1 MPQLNSD
8 AIILDMKATTKDGAL
23 RELAGL
29 AATQCGRFTEEV
41 LYQILLEREAVGSTG
56 VGNGVAIP
64 HGKIEGLDQILL
76 CFGRSRAGIDFNA
89 IDKRDAYLFML
100 MISPAGKGGEY
111 LQTLARVSRILK
123 KSRNRQLLFD
133 YPTREEIVTLFASED
148 NASK

>member
-1 MPQLNSD
+1 MPQLNPD
-8 AIILDMKATTKDGAL
+8 AIILEMKATTKDAAL

-41 LYQILLEREAVGSTG
+41 LYKVLVEREAVGSTG

-64 HGKIEGLDQILL
+64 HGKIEGLEEILL
-76 CFGRSRAGIDFNA
+76 CFGRSRLGVDFNA
-89 IDKRDAYLFML
+89 IDKREVYLFML

-123 KSRNRQLLFD
+123 EGSNRQRLLD
-133 YPTREEIVTLFASED
+133 CASREEIVALFAS
-148 NASK
+148 NPGTV

>member
-1 MPQLNSD
+1 MPQLKND
-8 AIILDMKATTKDGAL
+8 AIILDMKAATKDGAL

-41 LYQILLEREAVGSTG
+41 LYKILQEREAVGSTG

-64 HGKIEGLDQILL
+64 HGKIEGLDEILL

-89 IDKRDAYLFML
+89 IDKRDVYLFML
-100 MISPAGKGGEY
+100 MLSPADKGGEY

-123 KSRNRQLLFD
+123 QSRNRQRLVEFA
-133 YPTREEIVTLFASED
+133 TRNEIVTLFATD
-148 NASK
+148 PGAI

>member
-1 MPQLNSD
+1 MPQLKSD
-8 AIILDMKATTKDGAL
+8 AIILEMKAATKDAAL

-41 LYQILLEREAVGSTG
+41 LYKILLERESVGSTG

-64 HGKIEGLDQILL
+64 HGKIEGLDEILL
-76 CFGRSRAGIDFNA
+76 CFGRSKAGIDFNA

-123 KSRNRQLLFD
+123 QSSNRQRLFD
-133 YPTREEIVTLFASED
+133 ATTREEIVGLFAKD
-148 NASK
+148 PAAV

>member
-1 MPQLNSD
+1 MPQLRPD
-8 AIILDMKATTKDGAL
+8 AIILEMKATTKDAAL

-41 LYQILLEREAVGSTG
+41 LYKVLVEREAVGSTG

-64 HGKIEGLDQILL
+64 HGKIEGLEEILL
-76 CFGRSRAGIDFNA
+76 CFGRSRVGVDFNA
-89 IDKRDAYLFML
+89 IDKREVYLFML

-123 KSRNRQLLFD
+123 EGSNRQRLFD
-133 YPTREEIVTLFASED
+133 STSREEIVALFAS
-148 NASK
+148 NPGTV

>member
-1 MPQLNSD
+1 MPQLRPD
-8 AIILDMKATTKDGAL
+8 AIILDMKAATKDAAL

-41 LYQILLEREAVGSTG
+41 LYKLLVEREAVGSTG

-64 HGKIEGLDQILL
+64 HGKIEGLEEILL
-76 CFGRSRAGIDFNA
+76 CFGRSRMGVDFNA
-89 IDKRDAYLFML
+89 IDKHEVYLFML

-123 KSRNRQLLFD
+123 EGRNRQRLLD
-133 YPTREEIVTLFASED
+133 CTSREEIVALFAS
-148 NASK
+148 NPGTV

>member
-1 MPQLNSD
+1 MPQLRPD
-8 AIILDMKATTKDGAL
+8 AIILEMKATTKDAAL

-41 LYQILLEREAVGSTG
+41 LYKVLVEREAVGSTG

-64 HGKIEGLDQILL
+64 HGKIEGLEEILL
-76 CFGRSRAGIDFNA
+76 CFGRSRMGVDFNA
-89 IDKRDAYLFML
+89 IDKREVYLFML

-123 KSRNRQLLFD
+123 EGSTRQRLLD
-133 YPTREEIVTLFASED
+133 CASREEIVALFAS
-148 NASK
+148 NPGTV